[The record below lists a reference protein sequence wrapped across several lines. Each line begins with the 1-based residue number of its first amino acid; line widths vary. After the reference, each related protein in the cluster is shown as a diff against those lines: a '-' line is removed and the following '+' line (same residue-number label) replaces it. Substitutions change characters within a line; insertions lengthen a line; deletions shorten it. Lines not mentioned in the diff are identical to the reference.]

1 MWRQRTLPRA
11 AVSLKFCYTM
21 RALFA
26 GYFERASAVDSS
38 ANVRAAASRG
48 DPRGTSMVLE
58 LVSDEQYRLAR

>member
-1 MWRQRTLPRA
+1 
-11 AVSLKFCYTM
+11 M